1 MEEVST
7 KGGRGN
13 PPQRPSKLK
22 VWVGEMRVP
31 FLTASVVPVIL
42 GTAIA
47 WASFGAFD
55 TFLFMLALLAGIFV
69 HLGTNIANDYFD
81 HKSGADEANKEYVR
95 PFTGGSRT
103 IQQGLLT
110 PKEVLSGAL
119 LFFALAAII
128 GIYLFF
134 VVGWIILVIG
144 LIGIFSGFFY
154 TAPPFNL
161 ASRGIGELF
170 VGLNFGILM
179 SLGAFFVQTG
189 VLAWEPVLAAMP
201 VALLITAVLY
211 INQFQDSAGDAAVG
225 KRHLVVR
232 MGRKRS
238 VLGYILLMAF
248 TYLSVIIFA
257 AVGLI
262 SPFTLLILI
271 ALPLPILAIFYA
283 RKYYDKRYELAPANA
298 LTVLSH
304 LLIGILLVVGY
315 IFEGLGEGALI
326 YLIPACVI
334 FGLIIFLFFW
344 TNWNIERKKG
354 LSAETR
360 KSTG

>member
-1 MEEVST
+1 MQEGSS
-7 KGGRGN
+7 KGGDVRQS
-13 PPQRPSKLK
+13 PRQSKAKIWL
-22 VWVGEMRVP
+22 GEMRIP
-31 FLTASVVPVIL
+31 FLTASIVPVIL
-42 GTAIA
+42 GTSIA
-47 WASFGAFD
+47 WARFGAFD
-55 TFLFMLALLAGIFV
+55 TFLFILALVAGIFV

-110 PKEVLSGAL
+110 PQEVLSGAI
-119 LFFALAAII
+119 LFFGLAALI
-128 GIYLFF
+128 GVYLF
-134 VVGWIILVIG
+134 VRVGWIILVIG

-161 ASRGIGELF
+161 AARGIGELF

-179 SLGAFFVQTG
+179 SLGAFFVQTST
-189 VLAWEPVLAAMP
+189 LAWEPVLAAVP

-232 MGRKRS
+232 MGKKKS
-238 VLGYILLMAF
+238 VFGYVLLMGF
-248 TYLSVIIFA
+248 TYLSIVVFA
-257 AVGLI
+257 AFGLV
-262 SPFTLLILI
+262 SPFTLLIVL

-283 RKYYDKRYELAPANA
+283 RKYYDKRFELAPANG

-304 LLIGILLVVGY
+304 LMIGILLVVGY

-326 YLIPACVI
+326 YLFPVIII
-334 FGLIIFLFFW
+334 FGLIILLFFW

-354 LSAETR
+354 APAGT
-360 KSTG
+360 